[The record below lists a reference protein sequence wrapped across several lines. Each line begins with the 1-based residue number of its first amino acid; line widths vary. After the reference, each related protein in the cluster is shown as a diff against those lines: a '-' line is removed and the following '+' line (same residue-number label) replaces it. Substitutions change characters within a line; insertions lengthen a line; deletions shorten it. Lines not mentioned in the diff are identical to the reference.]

1 MIKMKLSWIALE
13 MLLTGCF
20 LYFASSVALALAA
33 AMILL
38 PLLLLAANLYVRKK
52 IHTAISADLNIRKG
66 ESGNITVRLENQTAL
81 PVLRVQCRVRV
92 ENQLNREVQVFSV
105 GTWLPPKGR
114 QQISMETG
122 SRYCGRLKITLE
134 KVSLFDCFGLLGI
147 PCGSQTAAY
156 MTVQPETFE
165 TDITLLPNT
174 GTNDE
179 SDVYSQEKA
188 GSDLTE
194 VFQIREYVPGDH
206 PRQVHWKLSN
216 KLDRLI
222 VRDPGLPIIRN
233 VLIFW
238 ERAGESGD
246 PGMIDAQAEIVVSL
260 CRSLL
265 EHSIRFTIGWNDTD
279 RNLCI
284 LHEIQNM
291 DELVGIVPR
300 LLRATGAKDAVS
312 GPELLLQEGSHALCG
327 HMVYLAETADA
338 DAEALCDYGHVT
350 MILGN
355 ETMVPGSVVFDAEHY
370 REQLSHL
377 AL

>member
-1 MIKMKLSWIALE
+1 MIKMKLSWLALE
-13 MLLTGCF
+13 ILFTGCF
-20 LYFASSVALALAA
+20 LYFGSSTALALAA
-33 AMILL
+33 AMVLI
-38 PLLLLAANLYVRKK
+38 PLVLLLANLCVRGK

-66 ESGNITVRLENQTAL
+66 DSGNITISLENRAAL
-81 PVLRVQCRVRV
+81 PVLRMQCRVRV
-92 ENQLNREVQVFSV
+92 ENQLNREVQVFAA
-105 GTWLPPKGR
+105 GTWLMPKGK
-114 QQISMETG
+114 QQLILQTG

-134 KVSLFDCFGLLGI
+134 KVNLFDCFGLLGI
-147 PCGSQTAAY
+147 PCGRQTAAY

-174 GTNDE
+174 GTNEE
-179 SDVYSQEKA
+179 SDIYSQEKP

-206 PRQVHWKLSN
+206 PKQVHWKLSN

-233 VLIFW
+233 VLVFW
-238 ERAGESGD
+238 ERGGESGD
-246 PGMIDAQAEIVVSL
+246 LELIDAQAEIVVSL

-265 EHSIRFTIGWNDTD
+265 EHSIQFTIGWNDTD

-327 HMVYLAETADA
+327 HMVYLAEKAGA
-338 DAEALCDYGHVT
+338 GAEALCDYGHVT
-350 MILGN
+350 MILGD
-355 ETMVPGSVVFDAEHY
+355 ETTMPGSVAFDAEHY
-370 REQLSHL
+370 REQLAHL